1 MIENKLRSLI
11 DKKLY
16 LKSSAANPHTLVAN
30 GNLYLKKVK
39 TATAVIGK

>member
-16 LKSSAANPHTLVAN
+16 LKSSAANPHPLVAK

-39 TATAVIGK
+39 TAMAVIGK